1 MKYRFHIHMT
11 DEDYMEFNRFWQYQ
25 TPDGKKIVRLTRL
38 LVFSIFWMA
47 MGIVLVLE
55 GFTLL
60 TLIIDVALAITSV
73 VYQLLLKSILNM
85 SLDRRIKK
93 LKKSGKNLYSPESI
107 IEFYDD
113 YFLESVEENQSKR
126 MYSGVERVIVAEGKT
141 IYIREGLAS
150 AYIIPYSCFE
160 SEEQYRE
167 FVAFVKVKFAK
178 VDCY

>member
-73 VYQLLLKSILNM
+73 VYQLLLKSILNR
-85 SLDRRIKK
+85 SLGRRIKE
-93 LKKSGKNLYSPESI
+93 LKKSGKKLYSPESI

-113 YFLESVEENQSKR
+113 YFVETAAGDKTQR
-126 MYSGVERVIVAEGKT
+126 GYSGIEQVSIVEGKA
-141 IYIREGLAS
+141 IYIHGNIHS
-150 AYIIPYSCFE
+150 AYIIPYSSFE
-160 SEEQYRE
+160 SQAQYGE
-167 FVAFVKVKFAK
+167 FLEFLKEKIATVN
-178 VDCY
+178 CY

>member
-38 LVFSIFWMA
+38 LVFSMFWMA

-93 LKKSGKNLYSPESI
+93 LK
-107 IEFYDD
+107 
-113 YFLESVEENQSKR
+113 
-126 MYSGVERVIVAEGKT
+126 
-141 IYIREGLAS
+141 
-150 AYIIPYSCFE
+150 
-160 SEEQYRE
+160 
-167 FVAFVKVKFAK
+167 
-178 VDCY
+178 